1 MLYRKFGKNH
11 LTSLIACIEQ
21 FSVFKLWILLFV
33 TFFFKDLQKN
43 SVKINLVKL
52 IQNMQTYIHKT
63 KLKLTILYVKKNG
76 SRDKKT
82 TKNIFIE

>member
-11 LTSLIACIEQ
+11 LTSLIAYIEQ

-33 TFFFKDLQKN
+33 TIFLKDLQKN
-43 SVKINLVKL
+43 SVKINLIKL

-76 SRDKKT
+76 SRDKKQQ
-82 TKNIFIE
+82 KIYL